1 MVSRNRLLQKGLL
14 QKGRL
19 RSRMAAVAAAACLAG
34 VSITGCGA
42 GQAQE
47 RSQDSLAET
56 EGESR
61 QETGQSAALAGQ
73 LEPGSYISFGAYN
86 GEPIL
91 WQVIGSNDFGDPLL
105 YSEYILTYK
114 AFDNVF
120 WLANTDKNYGNN
132 YWAASDLRTWLNS
145 SAEYVKYDKDGAP
158 TDGTVKDGYNSYE
171 REPGFLYGFTKEEQ
185 GAVFSVRNHQ
195 LMDEVN
201 QTGEAAE
208 NPEAPLHQYEADI
221 ENCLTNYEEAKYLY
235 STEKVFLLDIQEFYQ
250 LVYQGGY
257 SVEKHPTEQA
267 AALAEHERDGGF
279 ESYWLRSPRASY
291 GSPEDDPKYNGASAK
306 PDGASVRMVY
316 SPQLVLSA
324 DAYDGTMGV
333 VPALYLKHST
343 QITGGRGTWEEPY
356 VTDGSQYGIELFTHE
371 KAMTEGEV
379 WKAQAKGLNLG
390 KQVQW
395 EVTEGMDAVSVDRDG
410 NITAKAPGTAMVRAV
425 SLQDAEAAD
434 SVRVIVYEALP
445 EHTLPVMESES
456 GVLDAEDGN
465 ITSQVFTVK
474 AGEHEKI
481 TDVTLAAAGT
491 VFELTDLQIAEDGH
505 SASFTLTLLEGKKLQ
520 DKEAYAPAVAVAQ
533 EGRFMGEK
541 PGKELKD
548 PVDTVGFSMTVIHLE
563 QE

>member
-1 MVSRNRLLQKGLL
+1 MVSRKGLL
-14 QKGRL
+14 QKKLLHGSRL
-19 RSRMAAVAAAACLAG
+19 KGKLAAAAAVCLAAG
-34 VSITGCGA
+34 CISGCGA
-42 GQAQE
+42 GQQEQTQDSFAEGKAAQE
-47 RSQDSLAET
+47 S
-56 EGESR
+56 
-61 QETGQSAALAGQ
+61 QSAALAGE
-73 LEPGSYISFGAYN
+73 LAAGSYITFGAYN
-86 GEPIL
+86 GEPVL

-132 YWAASDLRTWLNS
+132 YWASSDLRTWLNS
-145 SAEYVKYDKDGAP
+145 QAEYVKYDKDGAP

-171 REPGFLYGFTKEEQ
+171 KEPGFLYGFTKEEQ
-185 GAVFSVRNHQ
+185 SAIFSARNHQ

-201 QTGEAAE
+201 QTGEATE
-208 NPEAPLHQYEADI
+208 NPEAPLHLYEADI

-235 STEKVFLLDIQEFYQ
+235 STEKVFLLDIQEFYE

-257 SVEKHPTEQA
+257 SLEKQPTEQA
-267 AALAEHERDGGF
+267 AALAEHKRDGGF

-291 GSPEDDPKYNGASAK
+291 GSKEDDPKYNGASAK

-316 SPQLVLSA
+316 SQELVLSA
-324 DAYDGTMGV
+324 DAYDGTIGV

-343 QITGGRGTWEEPY
+343 CITGGKGTMEEPY

-371 KAMTEGEV
+371 KDMIEGEV
-379 WKAQAKGLNLG
+379 WKTEVKGLNLG

-395 EVTEGMDAVSVDRDG
+395 EVLEGADIASVDQDG
-410 NITAKAPGTAMVRAV
+410 NITAKAPGTAMIRAI
-425 SLQDAEAAD
+425 STRDNTASDA
-434 SVRVIVYEALP
+434 VRVTVYEALP
-445 EHTLPVMESES
+445 EHTLPTVEPES
-456 GVLDAEDGN
+456 GVLDAAGGN
-465 ITSQVFTVK
+465 TTSQVFTVR
-474 AGEHEKI
+474 AGENEKI

-491 VFELTDLQIAEDGH
+491 VFELTGLEIAQDGH
-505 SASFTLTLLEGKKLQ
+505 SAVFTLTLLEGKALQ
-520 DKEAYAPAVAVAQ
+520 DKEAYAPAVSVTQ

-548 PVDTVGFSMTVIHLE
+548 PVDTVSFSMTVVNLE